1 MFEISGLS
9 FTYRA
14 YGTAAEHAPVLCN
27 LDLTVHEGQSIL
39 ILGAPDSGKSTLA
52 RIMCA
57 LVPRFVEGDLEG
69 SITFQGERIDSRGPW
84 ELTDRCT
91 LVAQNPQEQLLMT
104 TCADEVAFPL
114 ESLGVRRERLVSSVH
129 SALHRWELDRMME
142 VNPQELSGGE
152 RKRLLLAVTD
162 AIGAPVWVMDEP
174 FDDLDEF
181 WRAHLLSEIEKKEGT
196 VIVFA
201 SRYLEEFRGSFDAYY
216 LLDQGVLTAGD
227 EEAIVLAFDRV
238 SDVQFSVK
246 STLEHVPEHDSHTLV
261 AQNLSIVHP
270 RRSVSSTEPFTL
282 RAPDFRIA
290 SGEVVA
296 LVGPNGSGKS
306 TLSRVLCGL
315 DPSATG
321 SISFD
326 TAPCDRRML
335 RSRVG
340 YLFQNPDFGIFL
352 PTVREELGWSLRHV
366 PALAEEQREQLI
378 EKTARLFHLSCEDNP
393 TTMSYGARK
402 QLQAA
407 VYYILNRPFYIV
419 DELDSGVTYAA
430 AFEIVSL
437 LRSRGAGIV
446 LITHDSAFA
455 RNIAER
461 TYTIDNGVVKERRLN
476 V

>member
-1 MFEISGLS
+1 MLEISGLS

-14 YGTAAEHAPVLCN
+14 YGPVPPRAPVLYH
-27 LDLTVHEGQSIL
+27 LDLSVQEGQSIL

-57 LVPRFVEGDLEG
+57 LVPRFNEGDIEG
-69 SITFQGERIDSRGPW
+69 TIRIEGRDIREIAPW

-114 ESLGVRRERLVSSVH
+114 ESLGMRRERLISTVH
-129 SALHRWELDRMME
+129 SALHQWGLDQMIE

-162 AIGAPVWVMDEP
+162 AIGAPFWIMDEP
-174 FDDLDEF
+174 FDDLDES
-181 WRAHLLSEIEKKEGT
+181 WRAHLLSEIRKRQGT

-216 LLDQGVLTAGD
+216 LLDQGKLVSGD
-227 EEAIVLAFDRV
+227 EEAIIPAFDRV
-238 SDVQFSVK
+238 CDVQFS
-246 STLEHVPEHDSHTLV
+246 SEPDSPDFPIIQEHTLV
-261 AQNLSIVHP
+261 ADGLRIIHP
-270 RRSVSSTEPFTL
+270 RRSVSSQEPFTL
-282 RAPDFRIA
+282 HAPDFRVA
-290 SGEVVA
+290 SKEVVA

-315 DPSATG
+315 DLLAEG
-321 SISFD
+321 VISID
-326 TAPCDRRML
+326 DKPCDRRTL
-335 RSRVG
+335 RAKVG

-352 PTVREELGWSLRHV
+352 PTVREELGWSLRHI
-366 PALAEEQREQLI
+366 PELSLEQREELI
-378 EKTARLFHLSCEDNP
+378 SQTASRFKLNCDDNP

-407 VYYILNRPFYIV
+407 VYYILDRPFYII

-430 AFEIVSL
+430 AFEIISL

-446 LITHDSAFA
+446 LITHDRTFA

-461 TYTIDNGVVKERRLN
+461 QYTITDGTVSERGFGE
-476 V
+476 